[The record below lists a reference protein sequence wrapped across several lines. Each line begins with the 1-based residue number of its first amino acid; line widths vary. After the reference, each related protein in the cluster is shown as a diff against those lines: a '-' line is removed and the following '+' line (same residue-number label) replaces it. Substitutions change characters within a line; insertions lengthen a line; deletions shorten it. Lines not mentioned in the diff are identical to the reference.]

1 MNTTFSGNLKKFR
14 QQKNYTQEQVA
25 DILGVSSHTVS
36 RWECGT
42 TLPDVLLLPE
52 IARLYC
58 VTTDDLFKEFSVA
71 YENYAQRLA
80 SVFELTHEPED
91 FMRADSEFRKLL
103 KNNALTDYDMWSYG
117 IIHYFMLNYCKE
129 KAFFWFDKVL
139 ENGNDEFAYWKTR
152 IQKMKL
158 CSQLGEDEKNIENQK
173 RIVEEHPE
181 NVNERC
187 LLLAAY
193 IFANKYEEAYRE
205 FKEAMKLFP
214 HEWELY
220 IHGGDICKKL
230 KRYDE
235 AFEYWNKAEELGTTF
250 MDGKYARAS
259 CYEDLGQYD
268 KAYEEWCEIVNE
280 LKAKGYDVEAE
291 MAQKQAQECL
301 EKIKIPTVANGE
313 D

>member
-1 MNTTFSGNLKKFR
+1 MNTIFSSNLKKFR

-25 DILGVSSHTVS
+25 NILGVSSHTVS

-42 TLPDVLLLPE
+42 TFPDVLLLPE

-58 VTTDDLFKEFSVA
+58 VTTDDLFKESTVA

-91 FMRADSEFRKLL
+91 FMRANSEFKKLL
-103 KNNALTDYDMWSYG
+103 KNNALTDCDMWSYG
-117 IIHYFMLNYCKE
+117 IIHYFMMNYCKE

-139 ENGNDEFAYWKTR
+139 ENGKDKFAYWKTR

-158 CSQLGEDEKNIENQK
+158 CSQLGEDEENIKKQK
-173 RIVEEHPE
+173 DIVEKNPE

-193 IFANKYEEAYRE
+193 IFANKYEEAYGE
-205 FKEAMKLFP
+205 FKMAITLFP
-214 HEWELY
+214 NEWELY
-220 IHGGDICKKL
+220 IHGGDICKRL
-230 KRYDE
+230 KRYEE
-235 AFEYWNKAEELGTTF
+235 AFEYWEKAEALGTTF
-250 MDGKYARAS
+250 MDGKYAKAS
-259 CYEDLGQYD
+259 CYEDLGKYD
-268 KAYEEWCEIVNE
+268 KAYGEWCEIISE

-291 MAQKQAQECL
+291 MAEKQARECL
-301 EKIKIPTVANGE
+301 EK
-313 D
+313 

>member
-1 MNTTFSGNLKKFR
+1 MNTIFSSNLKKFR

-25 DILGVSSHTVS
+25 NILGVSSHTVS

-42 TLPDVLLLPE
+42 TFPDVLLLPE

-58 VTTDDLFKEFSVA
+58 VTTDDLFKESTVA

-91 FMRADSEFRKLL
+91 FMRANSEFKKLL
-103 KNNALTDYDMWSYG
+103 KNNALTDCDMWSYG
-117 IIHYFMLNYCKE
+117 IIHYFMMNYCKE

-139 ENGNDEFAYWKTR
+139 ENGKDEFAYWKTR

-158 CSQLGEDEKNIENQK
+158 CSQLGEDEENIKKQK
-173 RIVEEHPE
+173 DIVEKNPE

-193 IFANKYEEAYRE
+193 IFANKYEEAYSE
-205 FKEAMKLFP
+205 FKMAITLFP
-214 HEWELY
+214 NEWELY
-220 IHGGDICKKL
+220 IHGGDICKRL
-230 KRYDE
+230 KRYEE
-235 AFEYWNKAEELGTTF
+235 AFEYWEKAEALGTTF
-250 MDGKYARAS
+250 MDGKYAKAS

-268 KAYEEWCEIVNE
+268 KAYGEWCEIISE

-291 MAQKQAQECL
+291 MAEKQARECL
-301 EKIKIPTVANGE
+301 EK
-313 D
+313 